1 MSRSSYL
8 FGGIFGTFAVSC
20 VALILIPQIQ
30 IGGIKE
36 QENPDEGTRYPV
48 VNTRPGRRVYIE
60 EGCYYCHTQQIR
72 DPQNGSDIGRGWGTR
87 RTVARDYIFEN
98 PPLLGSTRLGPDL
111 ANVGSKAWRNEPA
124 DDFVARPPKR
134 DRAWHLLHLYNPR
147 VHVAESVMPPFRYL
161 FKEVKRGAQPAED
174 ALPVAASKPG
184 YEIVPTAEAV
194 QLVDYL
200 LSLDRTSPLPEAGA
214 AKPAVAPAPAA
225 PAPAA
230 PAPAAAAAAP
240 APAPAAA
247 EKK

>member
-20 VALILIPQIQ
+20 VAMILIPQTQ
-30 IGGIKE
+30 IGGLTE
-36 QENPDEGTRYPV
+36 LVNQDEGTRYPV
-48 VNTRPGRRVYIE
+48 ANDRQGRKVYIS

-72 DPQNGSDIGRGWGTR
+72 DPQNGSDIGRGWGPR

-111 ANVGSKAWRNEPA
+111 TNVGTKAWRNEPA
-124 DDFVARPPKR
+124 DDFVAKPPKR

-161 FKEVKRGAQPAED
+161 FKEVKRGANPAED
-174 ALPVAASKPG
+174 ALPIAASKPG

-225 PAPAA
+225 
-230 PAPAAAAAAP
+230 AAAAP

>member
-1 MSRSSYL
+1 MSRSSNL
-8 FGGIFGTFAVSC
+8 FGGIFGAFAVSC
-20 VALILIPQIQ
+20 VALILVPQTQ
-30 IGGIKE
+30 IGGITE
-36 QENPDEGTRYPV
+36 LTNPDEGTRYPV
-48 VNTRPGRRVYIE
+48 WNSRPGREVFIR

-72 DPQNGSDIGRGWGTR
+72 DPQNGSDIGRGWGPR

-111 ANVGSKAWRNEPA
+111 TNVGTKDWRNEPA

-147 VHVAESVMPPFRYL
+147 VHVAESIMPPYRYL
-161 FKEVKRGAQPAED
+161 FKEVKRGAQPAEN
-174 ALPVAASKPG
+174 ALPIAASKPG

-200 LSLDRTSPLPEAGA
+200 LSLDRTAPLPEAGA
-214 AKPAVAPAPAA
+214 AKPA
-225 PAPAA
+225 
-230 PAPAAAAAAP
+230 
-240 APAPAAA
+240 AAA

>member
-8 FGGIFGTFAVSC
+8 FGGIFGTFATSC
-20 VALILIPQIQ
+20 VVLVLLPQTQ
-30 IGGIKE
+30 LGGLTE
-36 QENPDEGTRYPV
+36 LQNPDEGTRYPV
-48 VNTRPGRRVYIE
+48 VNTRTGREVYIR

-87 RTVARDYIFEN
+87 RTVARDYIFEA

-111 ANVGSKAWRNEPA
+111 TNVGTKAWRNEPA
-124 DDFVARPPKR
+124 DDYVTRPPKR

-147 VHVAESVMPPFRYL
+147 IHVAESIMPPYRYL
-161 FKEVKRGAQPAED
+161 FNEVVRGGQEPEN

-184 YEIVPTAEAV
+184 FVVVPTADAV

-214 AKPAVAPAPAA
+214 AKPA
-225 PAPAA
+225 
-230 PAPAAAAAAP
+230 
-240 APAPAAA
+240 AAA

>member
-20 VALILIPQIQ
+20 LALVLVPQTQ

-36 QENPDEGTRYPV
+36 LVNPDEGTRYPV
-48 VNTRPGRRVYIE
+48 VNTRKGREIYIR

-98 PPLLGSTRLGPDL
+98 PPLLGSSRLGPDL
-111 ANVGSKAWRNEPA
+111 TNVGNKSWRNEPA
-124 DDFVARPPKR
+124 DDYVLRPAKR

-147 VHVAESVMPPFRYL
+147 ETIAESVMPPYRYL
-161 FKEVKRGAQPAED
+161 FNEEKRGGQAPENV
-174 ALPVAASKPG
+174 LPIASKKPDHV
-184 YEIVPTAEAV
+184 IVATDEAV

-200 LSLDRTSPLPEAGA
+200 LSLDRTSPLPEAGG
-214 AKPAVAPAPAA
+214 AKPA
-225 PAPAA
+225 
-230 PAPAAAAAAP
+230 
-240 APAPAAA
+240 AAA